1 MADMYGRLAPRAR
14 QGVSPALIGST
25 PVSTRA
31 ASTEVPDRHG
41 LERALAA
48 CHQLEREIIE
58 LEYVR
63 RSDASERVGEAVRK
77 LGEIGSPE
85 GILDRAAEELGRG
98 SQFDR
103 VLVSKVLDDQLC
115 AHALWTRERE
125 LRPAA
130 SVERLRRAAIRLDY
144 PLIEAEVARRRTPA
158 RVTVSSAPSRTP
170 ALLTE
175 AFGWA
180 SYVVAPVAVGPNTIG
195 LLHADA
201 TASGRM
207 LDELDEEVLSRFCD
221 GLAGAFERA
230 TLRDT
235 LRRHRTELQAAV
247 QWMSGRLGRLAA
259 EDAAPAIA
267 TGTPASRR
275 VTREALTP
283 RELEVL
289 RLMARG
295 RTNQAIAN
303 ALVVRVG
310 TVKYHVKNILRKLG
324 ATSRADAVSRYAR
337 GSGDGR

>member
-1 MADMYGRLAPRAR
+1 M
-14 QGVSPALIGST
+14 
-25 PVSTRA
+25 STRA
-31 ASTEVPDRHG
+31 ASEEVRDRPG
-41 LERALAA
+41 TERALAA
-48 CHQLEREIIE
+48 CRQLEREIIE

-63 RSDASERVGEAVRK
+63 RADAIERVGDAIRQ

-85 GILDRAAEELGRG
+85 GILDRAAEALGQG

-103 VLVSKVLDDQLC
+103 VLISKVLDNQLC
-115 AHALWTRERE
+115 SHALWMREQ
-125 LRPAA
+125 A
-130 SVERLRRAAIRLDY
+130 SESRMLVERLQPRPIPLEY

-158 RVTVSSAPSRTP
+158 RVIVSAARSRTP
-170 ALLTE
+170 GPLADTL
-175 AFGWA
+175 GWTA
-180 SYVVAPVAVGPNTIG
+180 YVVAPVAVGGNTIG

-201 TASGRM
+201 TASGRL
-207 LDELDEEVLSRFCD
+207 LDDLDQEVLGRFCD
-221 GLAGAFERA
+221 GMAAAFERA
-230 TLRDT
+230 ALRDT
-235 LRRHRTELQAAV
+235 LRRHRTELQAAA

-259 EDAAPAIA
+259 DGAAPVFVAA
-267 TGTPASRR
+267 EPTSRR
-275 VTREALTP
+275 VAREALTP

-337 GSGDGR
+337 GSGAGR

>member
-1 MADMYGRLAPRAR
+1 VAT
-14 QGVSPALIGST
+14 SALIGSAS
-25 PVSTRA
+25 VSTRTP
-31 ASTEVPDRHG
+31 SDQVSDRQG
-41 LERALAA
+41 SERALAA
-48 CHQLEREIIE
+48 CRQLEREIIE

-63 RSDASERVGEAVRK
+63 RADAIERVGDAVRQ

-85 GILDRAAEELGRG
+85 GILDRAAEELGHG

-103 VLVSKVLDDQLC
+103 VLVSKVLDSELC
-115 AHALWTRERE
+115 AHALWTREPDARSRA
-125 LRPAA
+125 L
-130 SVERLRRAAIRLDY
+130 VERLQRRPIALDY

-158 RVTVSSAPSRTP
+158 RVIVSSARSRTP
-170 ALLTE
+170 AALADAL
-175 AFGWA
+175 GWTG
-180 SYVVAPVAVGPNTIG
+180 YVVAPVAVGPNTIG

-201 TASGRM
+201 TASGRL
-207 LDELDEEVLSRFCD
+207 LDELDQEVLGRFCD
-221 GLAGAFERA
+221 GLAAAFERA
-230 TLRDT
+230 ALRDT
-235 LRRHRTELQAAV
+235 LRRHRTELQSAV

-259 EDAAPAIA
+259 DAAGPAITTA
-267 TGTPASRR
+267 EASSRGAP
-275 VTREALTP
+275 REALTP

-337 GSGDGR
+337 GSGAGR